1 MISALCYNIVFWI
14 TFSTTHR
21 VSRPSRH
28 DSLQTDS
35 QALCSSANRAAQ
47 INKTGWV
54 VSLQT
59 RMSGWKSRIAGWFID
74 REFFM
79 RANGQVRFLKISA
92 QLQRR
97 VATTAALVVGTW
109 LLVTLGMAVNQMNVF
124 AERMAL
130 SEKEAKIESAEERVA
145 SYRGSID
152 EVTKDLEQRQKM
164 LESLS
169 DQYLDELPAESEVTP
184 PPAADD
190 KAVKTIS
197 ALVPEAAGLARIE
210 ARQIRFAELMT
221 RVAQVRTKK
230 AETAIRE
237 FGLNPDS
244 LARQASN
251 AQGGPFESFFG
262 RSTKQVSDP
271 RFTKLAASLGR
282 MDAMERAL
290 AAIPTSMPAAV
301 MLMSSGFGYRADPFT
316 GSGAM
321 HNGLDFKGPI
331 GTPILAAADG
341 KVTSAGDQGGYGNT
355 IEITHANGLVT
366 RYAHLSGFNVSLGQ
380 KVERGVQIAR
390 MGSTGRS
397 TGSHLHFEVRLNG
410 QAINPRK
417 FLEAN
422 SDVLEIQAIAGG
434 RTDDPAGRTFAK
446 R

>member
-1 MISALCYNIVFWI
+1 MSLVANI
-14 TFSTTHR
+14 
-21 VSRPSRH
+21 
-28 DSLQTDS
+28 
-35 QALCSSANRAAQ
+35 A
-47 INKTGWV
+47 
-54 VSLQT
+54 
-59 RMSGWKSRIAGWFID
+59 GWKSRVAGWFVD

-97 VATTAALVVGTW
+97 VAGIVASIVGIWLV
-109 LLVTLGMAVNQMNVF
+109 VTLGMAINQITVSI
-124 AERMAL
+124 ERMAL

-145 SYRGSID
+145 NYRGSID
-152 EVTKDLEQRQKM
+152 EVTKDLERRQKM

-169 DQYLDELPAESEVTP
+169 EQYLDADAVPASKVGATVTEE
-184 PPAADD
+184 D

-221 RVAQVRTKK
+221 GVALARTKK
-230 AETAIRE
+230 AEAAIRQ
-237 FGLNPDS
+237 FGLNPDV
-244 LARQASN
+244 LARQATS

-262 RSTKQVSDP
+262 SSKKDVRDP

-301 MLMSSGFGYRADPFT
+301 MLMSSGFGYRSDPFT
-316 GSGAM
+316 GGGAM
-321 HNGLDFKGPI
+321 HNGLDFKGPV
-331 GTPILAAADG
+331 GTPILAAAEG
-341 KVTSAGDQGGYGNT
+341 KVTAAGHHGGYGNT
-355 IEITHANGLVT
+355 IEITHPNGLLT

-380 KVERGVQIAR
+380 RVGRGVQIAR

-422 SDVLEIQAIAGG
+422 SDVLEVQAVAGN
-434 RTDDPAGRTFAK
+434 RADANTKLAK
-446 R
+446 K

>member
-1 MISALCYNIVFWI
+1 M
-14 TFSTTHR
+14 
-21 VSRPSRH
+21 
-28 DSLQTDS
+28 
-35 QALCSSANRAAQ
+35 
-47 INKTGWV
+47 GWV

-59 RMSGWKSRIAGWFID
+59 RLTGWKSQIAGWFID

-97 VATTAALVVGTW
+97 VAGVTAFIVAAW
-109 LLVTLGMAVNQMNVF
+109 LIVTLGMAVNQVSVSI
-124 AERMAL
+124 ERMAL
-130 SEKEAKIESAEERVA
+130 NEKEAKVESAEERVA
-145 SYRGSID
+145 NYRGSID
-152 EVTKDLEQRQKM
+152 EVTKDLERRQKM

-169 DQYLDELPAESEVTP
+169 DQYLDEIPAAAASESETTTE
-184 PPAADD
+184 AD
-190 KAVKTIS
+190 KTVKTIS

-221 RVAQVRTKK
+221 KVAQVRTQK
-230 AETAIRE
+230 AEAAIRQ
-237 FGLNPDS
+237 FGLNPDI
-244 LARQASN
+244 LARQATS

-262 RSTKQVSDP
+262 SSKKDVRDP
-271 RFTKLAASLGR
+271 RFTKLAMSLGR

-301 MLMSSGFGYRADPFT
+301 MMMSSGFGYRSDPFT
-316 GSGAM
+316 GAGAM

-341 KVTSAGDQGGYGNT
+341 RITFAGSQGGYGNT

-366 RYAHLSGFNVSLGQ
+366 RYAHLSAFNVRHGQ
-380 KVERGVQIAR
+380 KVARGAQIAR

-422 SDVLEIQAIAGG
+422 PDVLEVQSVAGI
-434 RTDDPAGRTFAK
+434 RADTSAK
-446 R
+446 E

>member
-1 MISALCYNIVFWI
+1 M
-14 TFSTTHR
+14 
-21 VSRPSRH
+21 
-28 DSLQTDS
+28 
-35 QALCSSANRAAQ
+35 
-47 INKTGWV
+47 GWV

-59 RMSGWKSRIAGWFID
+59 RLTGWKSQIAGWFID

-97 VATTAALVVGTW
+97 VAGVTAFIVGAW
-109 LLVTLGMAVNQMNVF
+109 LIVTLGMAVNQVSVSI
-124 AERMAL
+124 ERMAL
-130 SEKEAKIESAEERVA
+130 NEKEAKVESAEERVA
-145 SYRGSID
+145 NYRGSID
-152 EVTKDLEQRQKM
+152 EVTKDLERRQKM

-169 DQYLDELPAESEVTP
+169 DQYLDEI
-184 PPAADD
+184 PAAAATGSEDSAEAD
-190 KAVKTIS
+190 KTVKTIS

-221 RVAQVRTKK
+221 KVAQARTQK
-230 AETAIRE
+230 AEAAIRQ
-237 FGLNPDS
+237 FGLNPDI
-244 LARQASN
+244 LARQATS

-262 RSTKQVSDP
+262 SSKKDVRDP
-271 RFTKLAASLGR
+271 RFTKLAMSLGR

-301 MLMSSGFGYRADPFT
+301 MMMSSGFGYRSDPFT
-316 GSGAM
+316 GAGAM

-341 KVTSAGDQGGYGNT
+341 RITHAGSQGGYGNT

-366 RYAHLSGFNVSLGQ
+366 RYAHLSGFNVKLGQ
-380 KVERGVQIAR
+380 KVARGAQIAR

-422 SDVLEIQAIAGG
+422 PDVLEVQSVAGI
-434 RTDDPAGRTFAK
+434 RADTSTK
-446 R
+446 E

>member
-1 MISALCYNIVFWI
+1 M
-14 TFSTTHR
+14 
-21 VSRPSRH
+21 
-28 DSLQTDS
+28 
-35 QALCSSANRAAQ
+35 
-47 INKTGWV
+47 GWV

-59 RMSGWKSRIAGWFID
+59 RLTGWKSQIAGWFID

-97 VATTAALVVGTW
+97 VAGAVAIVVGVW
-109 LLVTLGMAVNQMNVF
+109 LIATLVMAINQVSVSI
-124 AERMAL
+124 ERMAL
-130 SEKEAKIESAEERVA
+130 NEKEAKVESAEERVA
-145 SYRGSID
+145 NYRGSID
-152 EVTKDLEQRQKM
+152 EVTKDLERRQKM

-169 DQYLDELPAESEVTP
+169 DQYLDELPTKA
-184 PPAADD
+184 AADSGANSDED
-190 KAVKTIS
+190 KTVKTIS

-210 ARQIRFAELMT
+210 ARQIRFAEVMT
-221 RVAQVRTKK
+221 KVALARTQK
-230 AETAIRE
+230 AEAAIRQ
-237 FGLNPDS
+237 FGLNPDI
-244 LARQASN
+244 LARQATS

-262 RSTKQVSDP
+262 SSKKDVRDP
-271 RFTKLAASLGR
+271 RFTKLAMSLGR

-301 MLMSSGFGYRADPFT
+301 MLMSSGFGYRSDPFT
-316 GSGAM
+316 GAGAM

-341 KVTSAGDQGGYGNT
+341 RITHAGSQGGYGNT

-366 RYAHLSGFNVSLGQ
+366 RYAHLSGFNVKLGQ
-380 KVERGVQIAR
+380 KVARGAQIAR

-422 SDVLEIQAIAGG
+422 PDVLEVQSVAGI
-434 RTDDPAGRTFAK
+434 RADTNAK
-446 R
+446 E

>member
-1 MISALCYNIVFWI
+1 M
-14 TFSTTHR
+14 
-21 VSRPSRH
+21 
-28 DSLQTDS
+28 
-35 QALCSSANRAAQ
+35 
-47 INKTGWV
+47 TGW
-54 VSLQT
+54 
-59 RMSGWKSRIAGWFID
+59 KNRIAGWFID

-97 VATTAALVVGTW
+97 VAGSLALVIGVW
-109 LLVTLGMAVNQMNVF
+109 LVVTLGMAVNQISVSI
-124 AERMAL
+124 ERMAL

-145 SYRGSID
+145 TYRGSIE
-152 EVTKDLEQRQKM
+152 EVTADLERRQKM

-169 DQYLDELPAESEVTP
+169 EQYLDELPAEA
-184 PPAADD
+184 PATTQPTGEED

-197 ALVPEAAGLARIE
+197 ALIPEAAGLAQIE
-210 ARQIRFAELMT
+210 ARQIRFAEVMT
-221 RVAQVRTKK
+221 RVAQARTEK
-230 AETAIRE
+230 AESAIRQ
-237 FGLNPDS
+237 FGLNPDV
-244 LARQASN
+244 LARQAGS

-262 RSTKQVSDP
+262 TSKKDVRDP

-301 MLMSSGFGYRADPFT
+301 MMMSSGFGYRSDPFT
-316 GSGAM
+316 GGAAM
-321 HNGLDFKGPI
+321 HNGLDFKGPV
-331 GTPILAAADG
+331 GTPILAAAEG
-341 KVTSAGDQGGYGNT
+341 KVTSVGSQGGYGNT
-355 IEITHANGLVT
+355 VEITHANGLVT
-366 RYAHLSGFNVSLGQ
+366 RYAHLSGFNVRNGQ
-380 KVERGVQIAR
+380 KVDRGVQIGR

>member
-1 MISALCYNIVFWI
+1 M
-14 TFSTTHR
+14 
-21 VSRPSRH
+21 
-28 DSLQTDS
+28 
-35 QALCSSANRAAQ
+35 
-47 INKTGWV
+47 GWV

-59 RMSGWKSRIAGWFID
+59 RLTGWKSQIAGWFID

-97 VATTAALVVGTW
+97 VAGVTAFIVGAW
-109 LLVTLGMAVNQMNVF
+109 LIVTLGMAVNQVSVSI
-124 AERMAL
+124 ERMAL
-130 SEKEAKIESAEERVA
+130 NEKEAKVESAEERVA
-145 SYRGSID
+145 NYRGSID
-152 EVTKDLEQRQKM
+152 EVTKDLERRQKM

-169 DQYLDELPAESEVTP
+169 DQYLDEI
-184 PPAADD
+184 PAAAATGTEASAEAD
-190 KAVKTIS
+190 KTVKTIS

-221 RVAQVRTKK
+221 KVAQARTQK
-230 AETAIRE
+230 AEAAIRQ
-237 FGLNPDS
+237 FGLNPDI
-244 LARQASN
+244 LARQATS

-262 RSTKQVSDP
+262 SSKKDVRDP
-271 RFTKLAASLGR
+271 RFTKLAMSLGR

-301 MLMSSGFGYRADPFT
+301 MMMSSGFGYRSDPFI
-316 GSGAM
+316 GAGAM

-341 KVTSAGDQGGYGNT
+341 RITHAGSQGGYGNT

-366 RYAHLSGFNVSLGQ
+366 RYAHLSGFNVKLGQ
-380 KVERGVQIAR
+380 KVARGAQIAR

-422 SDVLEIQAIAGG
+422 PDVLEVQSVAGI
-434 RTDDPAGRTFAK
+434 RADTSTK
-446 R
+446 E